1 MNLKEMLKGNVI
13 SIGKNYK
20 DLTGEELKLLLSL
33 KCLSNRNNYIVGI
46 NKSILIN
53 LFKLDKRTF
62 DKHFNGLINKEFIKV
77 DGDISKFA
85 SVEVI
90 KDEIFETFDV
100 EFILNMLDD
109 LTGAEVKLFSTLTS
123 YLNENKNRNY
133 IYPSIEDVAK
143 KYYEGDLTE
152 EDLKKKIN
160 NKGIDKLKNKLIE
173 KGYIKKVAAYYF
185 EKKDGTKGISKL
197 GYFLKTDKNEVNEN
211 EYFDFV
217 KGEINKY
224 NENHSNIMK
233 LATEEYLKKCKYK
246 NLDKY
251 IYYRHQEESAVKE
264 ENQKQVQAV
273 EEVEPVV
280 ETEEVV
286 VEETETV
293 EEVTE
298 DVITE
303 EVAEET
309 VEENIEEIQEE
320 VIEEEMTETIE
331 ETVVEDTAAE
341 EEVEVANE
349 FSLECFAS
357 ILDEVPETLEEVVE
371 KISDRFKALNIEL
384 QYANAQIEELAKFK
398 AEKDLEVLKI
408 NVEEI
413 ADKFALDMDLTEL
426 KEKVYSNE
434 ITLEGF
440 EKELKVLFAEKV
452 LENAKF
458 SKEIKEEPAK
468 VTVTSH
474 EEERSIYGGLFEK
487 HGLNK

>member
-1 MNLKEMLKGNVI
+1 MKFSKVPCDMSAYSMENEDGNLMKVK
-13 SIGKNYK
+13 
-20 DLTGEELKLLLSL
+20 
-33 KCLSNRNNYIVGI
+33 IVVMHE
-46 NKSILIN
+46 K
-53 LFKLDKRTF
+53 
-62 DKHFNGLINKEFIKV
+62 
-77 DGDISKFA
+77 
-85 SVEVI
+85 
-90 KDEIFETFDV
+90 
-100 EFILNMLDD
+100 
-109 LTGAEVKLFSTLTS
+109 
-123 YLNENKNRNY
+123 KNRNRTSFSMEAIEKAKESIKNVPILAY
-133 IYPSIEDVAK
+133 ILRDTEGNVSDFDEHNMEMRLKDSKDGFEIET
-143 KYYEGDLTE
+143 YYQEKPVGVIPESCNPRYEEINGVNHLVVDGYIWKSYSNGADKIIKSSDSKGLSMEIEVLDGNYIE
-152 EDLKKKIN
+152 EDDVYDITDFRFL
-160 NKGIDKLKNKLIE
+160 GVTCLGDHIE
-173 KGYIKKVAAYYF
+173 QGMN
-185 EKKDGTKGISKL
+185 GTASISKYSASANYKKAL
-197 GYFLKTDKNEVNEN
+197 EDIYK
-211 EYFDFV
+211 
-217 KGEINKY
+217 EIY
-224 NENHSNIMK
+224 NLE
-233 LATEEYLKKCKYK
+233 
-246 NLDKY
+246 
-251 IYYRHQEESAVKE
+251 RKE
-264 ENQKQVQAV
+264 GSTM
-273 EEVEPVV
+273 EEVKI
-280 ETEEVV
+280 EEVV

-474 EEERSIYGGLFEK
+474 EEEKSIYGGLFEK

>member
-1 MNLKEMLKGNVI
+1 MKFSKVPCDMSVY
-13 SIGKNYK
+13 SIGNDEGNLMKVK
-20 DLTGEELKLLLSL
+20 
-33 KCLSNRNNYIVGI
+33 IVVMHE
-46 NKSILIN
+46 K
-53 LFKLDKRTF
+53 
-62 DKHFNGLINKEFIKV
+62 
-77 DGDISKFA
+77 
-85 SVEVI
+85 
-90 KDEIFETFDV
+90 
-100 EFILNMLDD
+100 
-109 LTGAEVKLFSTLTS
+109 
-123 YLNENKNRNY
+123 KNRNRTSFSMEAIEKAKESIKNVPILAY
-133 IYPSIEDVAK
+133 ILRDTEGNVSDFDEHNMEMRLKDSKDGFEIET
-143 KYYEGDLTE
+143 YYQEKPVGVIPESCNPRYEEINGINHLVVDGYIWKSYSNGADKIIKSSDSKGLSMEIEVLEGNYIE
-152 EDLKKKIN
+152 EDDIYDITDFRFLGVTCLGDHVEQGMN
-160 NKGIDKLKNKLIE
+160 
-173 KGYIKKVAAYYF
+173 
-185 EKKDGTKGISKL
+185 GTASISKYSASANYKKAL
-197 GYFLKTDKNEVNEN
+197 EDIYK
-211 EYFDFV
+211 
-217 KGEINKY
+217 EIY
-224 NENHSNIMK
+224 NLE
-233 LATEEYLKKCKYK
+233 
-246 NLDKY
+246 
-251 IYYRHQEESAVKE
+251 RKE
-264 ENQKQVQAV
+264 GSTM
-273 EEVEPVV
+273 EEVKI
-280 ETEEVV
+280 EEVV

>member
-1 MNLKEMLKGNVI
+1 MKFSKVPCDMSAYSMENEDGNLMKVK
-13 SIGKNYK
+13 
-20 DLTGEELKLLLSL
+20 
-33 KCLSNRNNYIVGI
+33 IVVMHE
-46 NKSILIN
+46 K
-53 LFKLDKRTF
+53 
-62 DKHFNGLINKEFIKV
+62 
-77 DGDISKFA
+77 
-85 SVEVI
+85 
-90 KDEIFETFDV
+90 
-100 EFILNMLDD
+100 
-109 LTGAEVKLFSTLTS
+109 
-123 YLNENKNRNY
+123 KNRNRTSFSMEAIEKAKESIKNVPILAY
-133 IYPSIEDVAK
+133 ILRDTEGNVSDFDEHNMEMRLKDSKDGFEIET
-143 KYYEGDLTE
+143 YYQEKPVGVIPESCNPRYEEINGVNHLVVDGYIWKSYSNGADKIIKSSDSKGLSMEIEVLDGNYIE
-152 EDLKKKIN
+152 EDDVYDITDFRFL
-160 NKGIDKLKNKLIE
+160 GVTCLGDHIE
-173 KGYIKKVAAYYF
+173 QGMN
-185 EKKDGTKGISKL
+185 GTASISKYSASANYKKAL
-197 GYFLKTDKNEVNEN
+197 EDIYK
-211 EYFDFV
+211 
-217 KGEINKY
+217 EIY
-224 NENHSNIMK
+224 NLE
-233 LATEEYLKKCKYK
+233 
-246 NLDKY
+246 
-251 IYYRHQEESAVKE
+251 RKE
-264 ENQKQVQAV
+264 GSTM
-273 EEVEPVV
+273 EEVKI
-280 ETEEVV
+280 EEVV

-320 VIEEEMTETIE
+320 VIEEEITETIE
-331 ETVVEDTAAE
+331 ETVVEDTAVE

-474 EEERSIYGGLFEK
+474 EEEKSIYGGLFEK

>member
-1 MNLKEMLKGNVI
+1 MKFSKVPCDMSAYSMENEDGNLMKVK
-13 SIGKNYK
+13 
-20 DLTGEELKLLLSL
+20 
-33 KCLSNRNNYIVGI
+33 IVVMHE
-46 NKSILIN
+46 K
-53 LFKLDKRTF
+53 
-62 DKHFNGLINKEFIKV
+62 
-77 DGDISKFA
+77 
-85 SVEVI
+85 
-90 KDEIFETFDV
+90 
-100 EFILNMLDD
+100 
-109 LTGAEVKLFSTLTS
+109 
-123 YLNENKNRNY
+123 KNRNRTSFSMEAIEKAKESIKNVPILAY
-133 IYPSIEDVAK
+133 ILRDTEGNVSDFDEHNMEMRLKDSKDGFEIET
-143 KYYEGDLTE
+143 YYQEKPVGVIPESCNPRYEEINGVNHLVVDGYIWKSYSNGADKIIKSSDSKGLSMEIEVLDGNYIE
-152 EDLKKKIN
+152 EDDVYDITDFRFL
-160 NKGIDKLKNKLIE
+160 GVTCLGDHIE
-173 KGYIKKVAAYYF
+173 QGMN
-185 EKKDGTKGISKL
+185 GTASISKYSASANYKKAL
-197 GYFLKTDKNEVNEN
+197 EDIYK
-211 EYFDFV
+211 
-217 KGEINKY
+217 EIY
-224 NENHSNIMK
+224 NLE
-233 LATEEYLKKCKYK
+233 
-246 NLDKY
+246 
-251 IYYRHQEESAVKE
+251 RKE
-264 ENQKQVQAV
+264 GSTM
-273 EEVEPVV
+273 EEVKI
-280 ETEEVV
+280 EEVV

-371 KISDRFKALNIEL
+371 KISDRFKALNIDL

-434 ITLEGF
+434 ITLEQF

-474 EEERSIYGGLFEK
+474 EEEKSIYGGLFEK

>member
-1 MNLKEMLKGNVI
+1 MKFSKVPCDMSAYSMENEDGNLMKVK
-13 SIGKNYK
+13 
-20 DLTGEELKLLLSL
+20 
-33 KCLSNRNNYIVGI
+33 IVVMHE
-46 NKSILIN
+46 K
-53 LFKLDKRTF
+53 
-62 DKHFNGLINKEFIKV
+62 
-77 DGDISKFA
+77 
-85 SVEVI
+85 
-90 KDEIFETFDV
+90 
-100 EFILNMLDD
+100 
-109 LTGAEVKLFSTLTS
+109 
-123 YLNENKNRNY
+123 KNRNRTSFSMEAIEKAKESIKNVPILAY
-133 IYPSIEDVAK
+133 ILRDTEGNVSDFDEHNMEMRLKDSKDGFEIET
-143 KYYEGDLTE
+143 YYQEKPVGVIPESCNPRYEEINGVNHLVVDGYIWKSYSNGADKIIKSSDSKGLSMEIEVLDGNYIE
-152 EDLKKKIN
+152 EDDVYDITDFRFL
-160 NKGIDKLKNKLIE
+160 GVTCLGDHIE
-173 KGYIKKVAAYYF
+173 QGMN
-185 EKKDGTKGISKL
+185 GTASISKYSASANYKKAL
-197 GYFLKTDKNEVNEN
+197 EDIYK
-211 EYFDFV
+211 
-217 KGEINKY
+217 EIY
-224 NENHSNIMK
+224 NLE
-233 LATEEYLKKCKYK
+233 
-246 NLDKY
+246 
-251 IYYRHQEESAVKE
+251 RKE
-264 ENQKQVQAV
+264 GSTM
-273 EEVEPVV
+273 EEVKI
-280 ETEEVV
+280 EEVV

-331 ETVVEDTAAE
+331 ETVVEDTVAE

>member
-1 MNLKEMLKGNVI
+1 MKFSKVPCDMSAYSMENEDGNLMKVK
-13 SIGKNYK
+13 
-20 DLTGEELKLLLSL
+20 
-33 KCLSNRNNYIVGI
+33 IVVMHE
-46 NKSILIN
+46 K
-53 LFKLDKRTF
+53 
-62 DKHFNGLINKEFIKV
+62 
-77 DGDISKFA
+77 
-85 SVEVI
+85 
-90 KDEIFETFDV
+90 
-100 EFILNMLDD
+100 
-109 LTGAEVKLFSTLTS
+109 
-123 YLNENKNRNY
+123 KNRNRTSFSMEAIEKAKESIKNVPILAY
-133 IYPSIEDVAK
+133 ILRDTEGNVSDFDEHNMEMRLKDSKDGFEIET
-143 KYYEGDLTE
+143 YYQEKPVGVIPESCNPRYEEINGVNHLVVDGYIWKSYSNGADKIIKSSDSKGLSMEIEVLDGNYIE
-152 EDLKKKIN
+152 EDDVYDITDFRFL
-160 NKGIDKLKNKLIE
+160 GVTCLGDHIE
-173 KGYIKKVAAYYF
+173 QGMN
-185 EKKDGTKGISKL
+185 GTASISKYSASANYKKAL
-197 GYFLKTDKNEVNEN
+197 EDIYK
-211 EYFDFV
+211 
-217 KGEINKY
+217 EIY
-224 NENHSNIMK
+224 NLE
-233 LATEEYLKKCKYK
+233 
-246 NLDKY
+246 
-251 IYYRHQEESAVKE
+251 RKE
-264 ENQKQVQAV
+264 GSTM
-273 EEVEPVV
+273 EEVKI
-280 ETEEVV
+280 EEVV

-331 ETVVEDTAAE
+331 ETVVEDTAVE

-474 EEERSIYGGLFEK
+474 EEEKSIYGGLFEK

>member
-1 MNLKEMLKGNVI
+1 MKFSKVPCDMSAYSMENEDGNLMKVK
-13 SIGKNYK
+13 
-20 DLTGEELKLLLSL
+20 
-33 KCLSNRNNYIVGI
+33 IVVMHE
-46 NKSILIN
+46 K
-53 LFKLDKRTF
+53 
-62 DKHFNGLINKEFIKV
+62 
-77 DGDISKFA
+77 
-85 SVEVI
+85 
-90 KDEIFETFDV
+90 
-100 EFILNMLDD
+100 
-109 LTGAEVKLFSTLTS
+109 
-123 YLNENKNRNY
+123 KNRNRTSFSMEAIEKAKESIKNVPILAY
-133 IYPSIEDVAK
+133 ILRDTEGNVSDFDEHNMEMRLKDSKDGFEIET
-143 KYYEGDLTE
+143 YYQEKPVGVIPESCNPRYEEINGVNHLVVDGYIWKSYSNGADKIIKSSDSKGLSMEIEVLDGNYIE
-152 EDLKKKIN
+152 EDDIYDITDFRFL
-160 NKGIDKLKNKLIE
+160 GVTCLGDHIE
-173 KGYIKKVAAYYF
+173 QGMN
-185 EKKDGTKGISKL
+185 GTASISKYSASANYKKAL
-197 GYFLKTDKNEVNEN
+197 EDIYK
-211 EYFDFV
+211 
-217 KGEINKY
+217 EIY
-224 NENHSNIMK
+224 NLE
-233 LATEEYLKKCKYK
+233 
-246 NLDKY
+246 
-251 IYYRHQEESAVKE
+251 RKE
-264 ENQKQVQAV
+264 GSTM
-273 EEVEPVV
+273 EEVKI
-280 ETEEVV
+280 EEVV

>member
-1 MNLKEMLKGNVI
+1 MKFSKVPCDMSAYSMENEDGNLMKVK
-13 SIGKNYK
+13 
-20 DLTGEELKLLLSL
+20 
-33 KCLSNRNNYIVGI
+33 IVVMHE
-46 NKSILIN
+46 K
-53 LFKLDKRTF
+53 
-62 DKHFNGLINKEFIKV
+62 
-77 DGDISKFA
+77 
-85 SVEVI
+85 
-90 KDEIFETFDV
+90 
-100 EFILNMLDD
+100 
-109 LTGAEVKLFSTLTS
+109 
-123 YLNENKNRNY
+123 KNRNRTSFSMEAIEKAKESIKNVPILAY
-133 IYPSIEDVAK
+133 ILRDTEGNVSDFDEHNMEMRLKDSKDGFEIET
-143 KYYEGDLTE
+143 YYQEKPVGVIPESCNPRYEEINGVNHLVVDGYIWKSYSNGADKIIKSSDSKGLSMEIEVLDGNYIE
-152 EDLKKKIN
+152 EDDVYDITDFRFL
-160 NKGIDKLKNKLIE
+160 GVTCLGDHIE
-173 KGYIKKVAAYYF
+173 QGMN
-185 EKKDGTKGISKL
+185 GTASISKYSASANYKKAL
-197 GYFLKTDKNEVNEN
+197 EDIYK
-211 EYFDFV
+211 
-217 KGEINKY
+217 EIY
-224 NENHSNIMK
+224 NLERKEGSIM
-233 LATEEYLKKCKYK
+233 
-246 NLDKY
+246 
-251 IYYRHQEESAVKE
+251 
-264 ENQKQVQAV
+264 
-273 EEVEPVV
+273 EEVKI
-280 ETEEVV
+280 EEVV

>member
-1 MNLKEMLKGNVI
+1 MKFSKVPCDMSAYSMENEDGNLMKVK
-13 SIGKNYK
+13 
-20 DLTGEELKLLLSL
+20 
-33 KCLSNRNNYIVGI
+33 IVVMHE
-46 NKSILIN
+46 K
-53 LFKLDKRTF
+53 
-62 DKHFNGLINKEFIKV
+62 
-77 DGDISKFA
+77 
-85 SVEVI
+85 
-90 KDEIFETFDV
+90 
-100 EFILNMLDD
+100 
-109 LTGAEVKLFSTLTS
+109 
-123 YLNENKNRNY
+123 KNRNRTSFSMEAIEKAKESIKNVPILAY
-133 IYPSIEDVAK
+133 ILRDTEGNVSDFDEHNMEMRLKDSKDGFEIET
-143 KYYEGDLTE
+143 YYQEKPVGVIPESCNPRYEEINGVNHLVVDGYIWKSYSNGADKIIKSSDSKGLSMEIEVLDGNYIE
-152 EDLKKKIN
+152 EDDVYDITDFRFL
-160 NKGIDKLKNKLIE
+160 GVTCLGDHIE
-173 KGYIKKVAAYYF
+173 QGMN
-185 EKKDGTKGISKL
+185 GTASISKYSASANYKKAL
-197 GYFLKTDKNEVNEN
+197 EDIYK
-211 EYFDFV
+211 
-217 KGEINKY
+217 EIY
-224 NENHSNIMK
+224 NLE
-233 LATEEYLKKCKYK
+233 
-246 NLDKY
+246 
-251 IYYRHQEESAVKE
+251 RKE
-264 ENQKQVQAV
+264 GSTM
-273 EEVEPVV
+273 EEV
-280 ETEEVV
+280 TIEEVV

>member
-1 MNLKEMLKGNVI
+1 MKFSKVPCDMSAYSMENEDGNLMKVK
-13 SIGKNYK
+13 
-20 DLTGEELKLLLSL
+20 
-33 KCLSNRNNYIVGI
+33 IVVMHE
-46 NKSILIN
+46 K
-53 LFKLDKRTF
+53 
-62 DKHFNGLINKEFIKV
+62 
-77 DGDISKFA
+77 
-85 SVEVI
+85 
-90 KDEIFETFDV
+90 
-100 EFILNMLDD
+100 
-109 LTGAEVKLFSTLTS
+109 
-123 YLNENKNRNY
+123 KNRNRTSFSMEAIEKAKESIKNVPILAY
-133 IYPSIEDVAK
+133 ILRDTEGNVSDFDEHNMEMRLKDSKDGFEIET
-143 KYYEGDLTE
+143 YYQEKPVGVIPESCNPRYEEINGVNHLVVDGYIWKSYSNGADKIIKSSDSKGLSMEIEVLDGNYIE
-152 EDLKKKIN
+152 EDDVYDITDFRFL
-160 NKGIDKLKNKLIE
+160 GVTCLGDHIE
-173 KGYIKKVAAYYF
+173 QGMN
-185 EKKDGTKGISKL
+185 GTASISKYSASANYKKAL
-197 GYFLKTDKNEVNEN
+197 EDIYK
-211 EYFDFV
+211 
-217 KGEINKY
+217 EIY
-224 NENHSNIMK
+224 NLE
-233 LATEEYLKKCKYK
+233 
-246 NLDKY
+246 
-251 IYYRHQEESAVKE
+251 RKE
-264 ENQKQVQAV
+264 GSTM
-273 EEVEPVV
+273 EEVKI
-280 ETEEVV
+280 EEVV

-320 VIEEEMTETIE
+320 VIEEEIAETIE

-398 AEKDLEVLKI
+398 AEKDLEVLKT

-413 ADKFALDMDLTEL
+413 ANKFALDMDLTEL

-474 EEERSIYGGLFEK
+474 EEEKSIYGGLFEK
-487 HGLNK
+487 HGLK

>member
-1 MNLKEMLKGNVI
+1 MKFSKVPCDMSAYSMENEDGNLMKVK
-13 SIGKNYK
+13 
-20 DLTGEELKLLLSL
+20 
-33 KCLSNRNNYIVGI
+33 IVVMHE
-46 NKSILIN
+46 K
-53 LFKLDKRTF
+53 
-62 DKHFNGLINKEFIKV
+62 
-77 DGDISKFA
+77 
-85 SVEVI
+85 
-90 KDEIFETFDV
+90 
-100 EFILNMLDD
+100 
-109 LTGAEVKLFSTLTS
+109 
-123 YLNENKNRNY
+123 KNRNRTSFSMEAIEKAKESIKNVPILAY
-133 IYPSIEDVAK
+133 ILRDTEGNVSDFDEHNMEMRLKDSKDGFEIET
-143 KYYEGDLTE
+143 YYQEKPVGVIPESCNPRYEEINGVNHLVVDGYIWKSYSNGADKIIKSSDSKGLSMEIEVLDGNYIE
-152 EDLKKKIN
+152 EDDVYDITDFRFLGVTCLGDHIEQGMNGTASISKYSASANYKKALEDIYKEIYN
-160 NKGIDKLKNKLIE
+160 LERKE
-173 KGYIKKVAAYYF
+173 
-185 EKKDGTKGISKL
+185 DGT
-197 GYFLKTDKNEVNEN
+197 
-211 EYFDFV
+211 
-217 KGEINKY
+217 
-224 NENHSNIMK
+224 M
-233 LATEEYLKKCKYK
+233 EEFK
-246 NLDKY
+246 
-251 IYYRHQEESAVKE
+251 I
-264 ENQKQVQAV
+264 
-273 EEVEPVV
+273 
-280 ETEEVV
+280 EEVV

-320 VIEEEMTETIE
+320 VIEEEIAETIE
-331 ETVVEDTAAE
+331 ETVVEDTAVE

-434 ITLEGF
+434 ITLEQF

-474 EEERSIYGGLFEK
+474 EEEKSIYGGLFEK

>member
-1 MNLKEMLKGNVI
+1 MKFSKVPCDMSAYSMENEDGNLMKVK
-13 SIGKNYK
+13 
-20 DLTGEELKLLLSL
+20 
-33 KCLSNRNNYIVGI
+33 IVVMHE
-46 NKSILIN
+46 K
-53 LFKLDKRTF
+53 
-62 DKHFNGLINKEFIKV
+62 
-77 DGDISKFA
+77 
-85 SVEVI
+85 
-90 KDEIFETFDV
+90 
-100 EFILNMLDD
+100 
-109 LTGAEVKLFSTLTS
+109 
-123 YLNENKNRNY
+123 KNRNRTSFSMEAIEKAKESIKNVPILAY
-133 IYPSIEDVAK
+133 ILRDTEGNVSDFDEHNMEMRLKDSKDGFEIET
-143 KYYEGDLTE
+143 YYQEKPVGVIPESCNPRYEEINGVNHLVVDGYIWKSYSNGADKIIKSSDSKGLSMEIEVLDGNYIE
-152 EDLKKKIN
+152 EDDVYDITDFRFL
-160 NKGIDKLKNKLIE
+160 GVTCLGDHIE
-173 KGYIKKVAAYYF
+173 QGMN
-185 EKKDGTKGISKL
+185 GTASISKYSASANYKKAL
-197 GYFLKTDKNEVNEN
+197 EDIYK
-211 EYFDFV
+211 
-217 KGEINKY
+217 EIY
-224 NENHSNIMK
+224 NLE
-233 LATEEYLKKCKYK
+233 
-246 NLDKY
+246 
-251 IYYRHQEESAVKE
+251 RKE
-264 ENQKQVQAV
+264 GSTM
-273 EEVEPVV
+273 EEVKI
-280 ETEEVV
+280 EEVV

-320 VIEEEMTETIE
+320 VIEEEMAETIE

>member
-1 MNLKEMLKGNVI
+1 MKFSKVPCDMSAYSMENEDGNLMKVK
-13 SIGKNYK
+13 
-20 DLTGEELKLLLSL
+20 
-33 KCLSNRNNYIVGI
+33 IVVMHE
-46 NKSILIN
+46 K
-53 LFKLDKRTF
+53 
-62 DKHFNGLINKEFIKV
+62 
-77 DGDISKFA
+77 
-85 SVEVI
+85 
-90 KDEIFETFDV
+90 
-100 EFILNMLDD
+100 
-109 LTGAEVKLFSTLTS
+109 
-123 YLNENKNRNY
+123 KNRNRTSFSMEAIEKAKESIKNVPILAY
-133 IYPSIEDVAK
+133 ILRDTEGNVSDFDEHNMEMRLKDSKDGFEIET
-143 KYYEGDLTE
+143 YYQEKPVGVIPESCNPRYEEINGVNHLVVDGYIWKSYSNGADKIIKSSDSKGLSMEIEVLDGNYIE
-152 EDLKKKIN
+152 EDDIYDITDFRFL
-160 NKGIDKLKNKLIE
+160 GVTCLGDHIE
-173 KGYIKKVAAYYF
+173 QGMN
-185 EKKDGTKGISKL
+185 GTASISKYSASANYKKAL
-197 GYFLKTDKNEVNEN
+197 EDIYK
-211 EYFDFV
+211 
-217 KGEINKY
+217 EIY
-224 NENHSNIMK
+224 NLE
-233 LATEEYLKKCKYK
+233 
-246 NLDKY
+246 
-251 IYYRHQEESAVKE
+251 RKE
-264 ENQKQVQAV
+264 GSTM
-273 EEVEPVV
+273 EEVKI
-280 ETEEVV
+280 EEVV

-434 ITLEGF
+434 MTLEVF
-440 EKELKVLFAEKV
+440 ERELKVLFAEKV
-452 LENAKF
+452 MEEKIKYSA
-458 SKEIKEEPAK
+458 KEETTKIIVKDINEPK
-468 VTVTSH
+468 VKP
-474 EEERSIYGGLFEK
+474 YGGIL
-487 HGLNK
+487 G

>member
-1 MNLKEMLKGNVI
+1 MKFSKVPCDMSAYSMENEDGNLMKVK
-13 SIGKNYK
+13 
-20 DLTGEELKLLLSL
+20 
-33 KCLSNRNNYIVGI
+33 IVVMHE
-46 NKSILIN
+46 K
-53 LFKLDKRTF
+53 
-62 DKHFNGLINKEFIKV
+62 
-77 DGDISKFA
+77 
-85 SVEVI
+85 
-90 KDEIFETFDV
+90 
-100 EFILNMLDD
+100 
-109 LTGAEVKLFSTLTS
+109 
-123 YLNENKNRNY
+123 KNRNRTSFSMEAIEKAKESIKNVPILAY
-133 IYPSIEDVAK
+133 ILRDTEGNVSDFDEHNMEMRLKDSKDGFEIET
-143 KYYEGDLTE
+143 YYQEKPVGVIPESCNPRYEEINGVNHLVVDGYIWKSYSNGADKIIKSSDSKGLSMEIEVLDGNYIE
-152 EDLKKKIN
+152 EDDIYDITDFRFL
-160 NKGIDKLKNKLIE
+160 GVTCLGDHIE
-173 KGYIKKVAAYYF
+173 QGMN
-185 EKKDGTKGISKL
+185 GTASISKYSASANYKKAL
-197 GYFLKTDKNEVNEN
+197 EDIYK
-211 EYFDFV
+211 
-217 KGEINKY
+217 EIY
-224 NENHSNIMK
+224 NLE
-233 LATEEYLKKCKYK
+233 
-246 NLDKY
+246 
-251 IYYRHQEESAVKE
+251 RKE
-264 ENQKQVQAV
+264 GSTM
-273 EEVEPVV
+273 EEVKI
-280 ETEEVV
+280 EEVV

-320 VIEEEMTETIE
+320 VIEEEMAETIE
-331 ETVVEDTAAE
+331 ETVVEDIAAE

-474 EEERSIYGGLFEK
+474 EEEKSIYGGLFEK

>member
-1 MNLKEMLKGNVI
+1 MKFSKVPCDMSAYSMENEDGNLMKVK
-13 SIGKNYK
+13 
-20 DLTGEELKLLLSL
+20 
-33 KCLSNRNNYIVGI
+33 IVVMHE
-46 NKSILIN
+46 K
-53 LFKLDKRTF
+53 
-62 DKHFNGLINKEFIKV
+62 
-77 DGDISKFA
+77 
-85 SVEVI
+85 
-90 KDEIFETFDV
+90 
-100 EFILNMLDD
+100 
-109 LTGAEVKLFSTLTS
+109 
-123 YLNENKNRNY
+123 KNRNRTSFSMEAIEKAKESIKNVPILAY
-133 IYPSIEDVAK
+133 ILRDTEGNVSDFDEHNMEMRLKDSKDGFEIET
-143 KYYEGDLTE
+143 YYQEKPVGVIPESCNPRYEEINGVNHLVVDGYIWKSYSNGADKIIKSSDSKGLSMEIEVLDGNYIE
-152 EDLKKKIN
+152 EDDVYDITDFRFLGVTCLGDHIEQGMNGTASISKYSASANYKKALEDIYKEIYN
-160 NKGIDKLKNKLIE
+160 LERKE
-173 KGYIKKVAAYYF
+173 
-185 EKKDGTKGISKL
+185 DGT
-197 GYFLKTDKNEVNEN
+197 
-211 EYFDFV
+211 
-217 KGEINKY
+217 
-224 NENHSNIMK
+224 M
-233 LATEEYLKKCKYK
+233 
-246 NLDKY
+246 
-251 IYYRHQEESAVKE
+251 
-264 ENQKQVQAV
+264 
-273 EEVEPVV
+273 EEVKI
-280 ETEEVV
+280 EEVV

-320 VIEEEMTETIE
+320 VIEEEIAETIE
-331 ETVVEDTAAE
+331 ETVVEDTAVE

>member
-1 MNLKEMLKGNVI
+1 MKFSKVPCDMSAYSMENEDGNLMKVK
-13 SIGKNYK
+13 
-20 DLTGEELKLLLSL
+20 
-33 KCLSNRNNYIVGI
+33 IVVMHE
-46 NKSILIN
+46 K
-53 LFKLDKRTF
+53 
-62 DKHFNGLINKEFIKV
+62 
-77 DGDISKFA
+77 
-85 SVEVI
+85 
-90 KDEIFETFDV
+90 
-100 EFILNMLDD
+100 
-109 LTGAEVKLFSTLTS
+109 
-123 YLNENKNRNY
+123 KNRNRTSFSMEAIEKAKESIKNVPILAY
-133 IYPSIEDVAK
+133 ILRDTEGNVSDFDEHNMEMRLKDSKDGFEIET
-143 KYYEGDLTE
+143 YYQEKPVGVIPESCNPRYEEINGVNHLVVDGYIWKSYSNGADKIIKSSDSKGLSMEIEVLDGNYIE
-152 EDLKKKIN
+152 EDDVYDITDFRFL
-160 NKGIDKLKNKLIE
+160 GVTCLGDHIE
-173 KGYIKKVAAYYF
+173 QGMN
-185 EKKDGTKGISKL
+185 GTASISKYSASANYKKAL
-197 GYFLKTDKNEVNEN
+197 EDIYK
-211 EYFDFV
+211 
-217 KGEINKY
+217 EIY
-224 NENHSNIMK
+224 NLE
-233 LATEEYLKKCKYK
+233 
-246 NLDKY
+246 
-251 IYYRHQEESAVKE
+251 RKE
-264 ENQKQVQAV
+264 GSTM
-273 EEVEPVV
+273 EEVKI
-280 ETEEVV
+280 EEVV

-320 VIEEEMTETIE
+320 VIEEEIAETIE

>member
-1 MNLKEMLKGNVI
+1 MKFSKVPCDMSAYSMENEDGNLMKVK
-13 SIGKNYK
+13 
-20 DLTGEELKLLLSL
+20 
-33 KCLSNRNNYIVGI
+33 IVVMHE
-46 NKSILIN
+46 K
-53 LFKLDKRTF
+53 
-62 DKHFNGLINKEFIKV
+62 
-77 DGDISKFA
+77 
-85 SVEVI
+85 
-90 KDEIFETFDV
+90 
-100 EFILNMLDD
+100 
-109 LTGAEVKLFSTLTS
+109 
-123 YLNENKNRNY
+123 KNRNRTSFSMEAIEKAKESIKNVPILAY
-133 IYPSIEDVAK
+133 ILRDTEGNVSDFDEHNMEMRLKDSKDGFEIET
-143 KYYEGDLTE
+143 YYQEKPVGVIPESCNPRYEEINGVNHLVVDGYIWKSYSNGADKIIKSSDSKGLSMEIEVLDGNYIE
-152 EDLKKKIN
+152 EDDVYDITDFRFLGVTCLGDHIEQGMNGTASISKYSASANYKKALEDIYKEIYN
-160 NKGIDKLKNKLIE
+160 LERKE
-173 KGYIKKVAAYYF
+173 
-185 EKKDGTKGISKL
+185 DGT
-197 GYFLKTDKNEVNEN
+197 
-211 EYFDFV
+211 
-217 KGEINKY
+217 
-224 NENHSNIMK
+224 M
-233 LATEEYLKKCKYK
+233 
-246 NLDKY
+246 
-251 IYYRHQEESAVKE
+251 
-264 ENQKQVQAV
+264 
-273 EEVEPVV
+273 EEVKI
-280 ETEEVV
+280 EEVV

-434 ITLEGF
+434 ITLEQF

-452 LENAKF
+452 LENGKF

-474 EEERSIYGGLFEK
+474 EEEKSIYGGLFEK

>member
-1 MNLKEMLKGNVI
+1 MKFSKVPCDMSAYSMENEDGNLMKVK
-13 SIGKNYK
+13 
-20 DLTGEELKLLLSL
+20 
-33 KCLSNRNNYIVGI
+33 IVVMHE
-46 NKSILIN
+46 K
-53 LFKLDKRTF
+53 
-62 DKHFNGLINKEFIKV
+62 
-77 DGDISKFA
+77 
-85 SVEVI
+85 
-90 KDEIFETFDV
+90 
-100 EFILNMLDD
+100 
-109 LTGAEVKLFSTLTS
+109 
-123 YLNENKNRNY
+123 KNRNRTSFSMEAIEKAKESIKNVPILAY
-133 IYPSIEDVAK
+133 ILRDTEGNVSDFDEHNMEMRLKDSKDGFEIET
-143 KYYEGDLTE
+143 YYQEKPVGVIPESCNPRYEEINGVNHLVVDGYIWKSYSNGADKIIKSSDSKGLSMEIEVLDGNYIE
-152 EDLKKKIN
+152 EDDVYDITDFRFL
-160 NKGIDKLKNKLIE
+160 GVTCLGDHIE
-173 KGYIKKVAAYYF
+173 QGMN
-185 EKKDGTKGISKL
+185 GTASISKYSASANYKKAL
-197 GYFLKTDKNEVNEN
+197 EDIYK
-211 EYFDFV
+211 
-217 KGEINKY
+217 EIY
-224 NENHSNIMK
+224 NLE
-233 LATEEYLKKCKYK
+233 
-246 NLDKY
+246 
-251 IYYRHQEESAVKE
+251 RKE
-264 ENQKQVQAV
+264 GSTM
-273 EEVEPVV
+273 EEVKI
-280 ETEEVV
+280 EEVV

-398 AEKDLEVLKI
+398 AEKDLEVLKT

-413 ADKFALDMDLTEL
+413 ANKFALDMDLTEL

-474 EEERSIYGGLFEK
+474 EEEKSIYGGLFEK

>member
-1 MNLKEMLKGNVI
+1 MKFSKVPCDMSAYSMENEDGNLMKVK
-13 SIGKNYK
+13 
-20 DLTGEELKLLLSL
+20 
-33 KCLSNRNNYIVGI
+33 IVVMHE
-46 NKSILIN
+46 K
-53 LFKLDKRTF
+53 
-62 DKHFNGLINKEFIKV
+62 
-77 DGDISKFA
+77 
-85 SVEVI
+85 
-90 KDEIFETFDV
+90 
-100 EFILNMLDD
+100 
-109 LTGAEVKLFSTLTS
+109 
-123 YLNENKNRNY
+123 KNRNRTSFSMEAIEKAKESIKNVPILAY
-133 IYPSIEDVAK
+133 ILRDTEGNVSDFDEHNMEMRLKDSKDGFEIET
-143 KYYEGDLTE
+143 YYQEKPVGVIPESCNPRYEEINGVNHLVVDGYIWKSYSNGADKIIKSSDSKGLSMEIEVLDGNYIE
-152 EDLKKKIN
+152 EDDVYDITDFRFL
-160 NKGIDKLKNKLIE
+160 GVTCLGDHIE
-173 KGYIKKVAAYYF
+173 QGMN
-185 EKKDGTKGISKL
+185 GTASISKYSASANYKKAL
-197 GYFLKTDKNEVNEN
+197 EDIYK
-211 EYFDFV
+211 
-217 KGEINKY
+217 EIY
-224 NENHSNIMK
+224 NLE
-233 LATEEYLKKCKYK
+233 
-246 NLDKY
+246 
-251 IYYRHQEESAVKE
+251 RKE
-264 ENQKQVQAV
+264 GSTM
-273 EEVEPVV
+273 EEVKI
-280 ETEEVV
+280 EEVV

-474 EEERSIYGGLFEK
+474 EEERSIYGGVFEK

>member
-1 MNLKEMLKGNVI
+1 MKFSKVPCDMSAYSMENEDGNLMKVK
-13 SIGKNYK
+13 
-20 DLTGEELKLLLSL
+20 
-33 KCLSNRNNYIVGI
+33 IVVMHE
-46 NKSILIN
+46 K
-53 LFKLDKRTF
+53 
-62 DKHFNGLINKEFIKV
+62 
-77 DGDISKFA
+77 
-85 SVEVI
+85 
-90 KDEIFETFDV
+90 
-100 EFILNMLDD
+100 
-109 LTGAEVKLFSTLTS
+109 
-123 YLNENKNRNY
+123 KNRNRTSFSMEAIEKAKESIKNVPILAY
-133 IYPSIEDVAK
+133 ILRDTEGNVSDFDEHNMEMRLKDSKDGFEIET
-143 KYYEGDLTE
+143 YYQEKPVGVIPESCNPRYEEINGVNHLVVDGYIWKSYSNGADKIIKSSDSKGLSMEIEVLDGNYIE
-152 EDLKKKIN
+152 EDDVYDITDFRFL
-160 NKGIDKLKNKLIE
+160 GVTCLGDHIE
-173 KGYIKKVAAYYF
+173 QGMN
-185 EKKDGTKGISKL
+185 GTASISKYSASANYKKAL
-197 GYFLKTDKNEVNEN
+197 EDIYK
-211 EYFDFV
+211 
-217 KGEINKY
+217 EIY
-224 NENHSNIMK
+224 NLE
-233 LATEEYLKKCKYK
+233 
-246 NLDKY
+246 
-251 IYYRHQEESAVKE
+251 RKE
-264 ENQKQVQAV
+264 GSTM
-273 EEVEPVV
+273 EEVKI
-280 ETEEVV
+280 EEVV

-426 KEKVYSNE
+426 KEKVYSND
-434 ITLEGF
+434 ITLEQF

>member
-1 MNLKEMLKGNVI
+1 MKFSKVPCDMSAYSMENEDGNLMKVK
-13 SIGKNYK
+13 
-20 DLTGEELKLLLSL
+20 
-33 KCLSNRNNYIVGI
+33 IVVMHE
-46 NKSILIN
+46 K
-53 LFKLDKRTF
+53 
-62 DKHFNGLINKEFIKV
+62 
-77 DGDISKFA
+77 
-85 SVEVI
+85 
-90 KDEIFETFDV
+90 
-100 EFILNMLDD
+100 
-109 LTGAEVKLFSTLTS
+109 
-123 YLNENKNRNY
+123 KNRNRTSFSMEAIEKAKESIKNVPILAY
-133 IYPSIEDVAK
+133 ILRDTEGNASDFDEHNMEMRLKDSKDGFEIET
-143 KYYEGDLTE
+143 YYQEKPVGVIPESCNPRYEEINGVNHLVVDGYIWKSYSNGADKIIKSSDSKGLSMEIEVLDGNYIE
-152 EDLKKKIN
+152 EDDIYDITDFRFLGVTCLGDHIEQGMNGTASISKYSASANYKKALEDIYKEIYN
-160 NKGIDKLKNKLIE
+160 LERKE
-173 KGYIKKVAAYYF
+173 
-185 EKKDGTKGISKL
+185 DGT
-197 GYFLKTDKNEVNEN
+197 
-211 EYFDFV
+211 
-217 KGEINKY
+217 
-224 NENHSNIMK
+224 M
-233 LATEEYLKKCKYK
+233 
-246 NLDKY
+246 
-251 IYYRHQEESAVKE
+251 
-264 ENQKQVQAV
+264 
-273 EEVEPVV
+273 EEVKI
-280 ETEEVV
+280 EEVV

-320 VIEEEMTETIE
+320 VIEEEIAETIE